1 MEGFWALTRQLL
13 QSQSAVSNTLFNS
26 FMLQT
31 FHFNLS
37 IPARV
42 VPFVVGVVM
51 NDDEVAGITDLD
63 TNEQDTAPGGIIGF
77 HLYYAQSC

>member
-1 MEGFWALTRQLL
+1 M
-13 QSQSAVSNTLFNS
+13 
-26 FMLQT
+26 
-31 FHFNLS
+31 
-37 IPARV
+37 

-51 NDDEVAGITDLD
+51 NDDEVAGTSELS

>member
-1 MEGFWALTRQLL
+1 M
-13 QSQSAVSNTLFNS
+13 
-26 FMLQT
+26 
-31 FHFNLS
+31 
-37 IPARV
+37 

-51 NDDEVAGITDLD
+51 NDDEVAGISDLD

>member
-1 MEGFWALTRQLL
+1 MF
-13 QSQSAVSNTLFNS
+13 S
-26 FMLQT
+26 FMIQS
-31 FHFNLS
+31 FHFNS
-37 IPARV
+37 YFPARV

-51 NDDEVAGITDLD
+51 NDDEVAGISDLD